1 MLSWL
6 PVKLLFDFQ
15 LVHRSEPTSSPLDL
29 YCWGEKFKAT
39 GCCLKGSLVVT
50 RLAETTFPGGPNE
63 SFVLARTAYIQN
75 KS

>member
-1 MLSWL
+1 MYKMSSWL

-50 RLAETTFPGGPNE
+50 PSAETTFPGGPN
-63 SFVLARTAYIQN
+63 
-75 KS
+75 